1 MPFAVMNVVSTTP
14 DEAIV
19 LAAEVER
26 GSLQEVAGQPGFRSA
41 RLYRAE
47 DDTQVVTITEWE
59 SREDFLAYRQ
69 SDEGRRAVAG
79 AMAAHPKTSFFEI
92 VGVVH
97 GA

>member
-1 MPFAVMNVVSTTP
+1 MAFAVMNVVGTTP
-14 DEAIV
+14 DQAAV

-26 GSLQEVAGQPGFRSA
+26 GSFQEIAGHAGFRSA

-59 SREDFLAYRQ
+59 SRDHFLAYRQ
-69 SDEGRRAVAG
+69 SEAGRRAVAT
-79 AMAAHPKTSFFEI
+79 AVTAHPKISFYEVVGI
-92 VGVVH
+92 VR

>member
-1 MPFAVMNVVSTTP
+1 MAFAVMNVVVTTP
-14 DEAIV
+14 DQAAV

-26 GSLQEVAGQPGFRSA
+26 GSFQEIAGQSGFKSA

-59 SREDFLAYRQ
+59 SREHFLAYRQ
-69 SDEGRRAVAG
+69 SDAGRRAVAG
-79 AMAAHPKTSFFEI
+79 AMAAHPKISFFE
-92 VGVVH
+92 VVSAVP